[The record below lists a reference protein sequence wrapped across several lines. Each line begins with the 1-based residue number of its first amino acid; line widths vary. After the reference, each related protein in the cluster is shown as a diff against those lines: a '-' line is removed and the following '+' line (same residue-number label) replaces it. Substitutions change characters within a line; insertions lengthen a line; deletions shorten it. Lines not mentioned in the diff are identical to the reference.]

1 MARLKS
7 SSALL
12 ALGIAA
18 SACTG
23 SGYGLSP
30 HHNPTMTSVNQPVVQ
45 RTDYVFDVAA
55 AGGVPAS
62 EQERLAAWFDT
73 IDVGYGDRVSIDSG
87 GAYADAASR
96 ADVAGIA
103 ASRGLLLSEGA
114 PVTAGNVQPGSIR
127 VIVSRSAAVVPGCP
141 IWDATEVGARH
152 TTSPKNGC
160 AVNSNLAA
168 MIADPNDLVLGQEG
182 SLDGDAA
189 TASKAIKTYRE
200 KAPTGAGP
208 LKAEKTDSN

>member
-55 AGGVPAS
+55 A
-62 EQERLAAWFDT
+62 ERLT
-73 IDVGYGDRVSIDSG
+73 ITRM
-87 GAYADAASR
+87 
-96 ADVAGIA
+96 
-103 ASRGLLLSEGA
+103 E
-114 PVTAGNVQPGSIR
+114 
-127 VIVSRSAAVVPGCP
+127 PGCP

-152 TTSPKNGC
+152 TTSPNYGC

>member
-7 SSALL
+7 SSARL

-96 ADVAGIA
+96 ADVADRA

-127 VIVSRSAAVVPGCP
+127 V
-141 IWDATEVGARH
+141 
-152 TTSPKNGC
+152 SPLPK
-160 AVNSNLAA
+160 A
-168 MIADPNDLVLGQEG
+168 IEHADPGGVICTNRTS
-182 SLDGDAA
+182 SLTVWSWSAW
-189 TASKAIKTYRE
+189 K
-200 KAPTGAGP
+200 PTF
-208 LKAEKTDSN
+208 S